1 MLKSLLMASAL
12 TLAFSG
18 TAMADDAPSVGTAG
32 CTSCALPSSNETAPL
47 KLAQLGPV
55 RANPVQ
61 VRPAPVTGRAVSV
74 RGDWEQNPKDPPA
87 VRSCCDPVLA
97 SIDMK
102 TMFSM
107 DLAPSGNLTSNY
119 GLKFNTT
126 PAFNT
131 AFDNTAFIVTV
142 MAGLNPYGFNW
153 LLMTEEMKTDNIPG
167 NTTWPSPISTGW
179 TGTSIA
185 PNPGWLAW
193 NQSPPTTATGTNSP
207 HNYAAVNPSGHM
219 RPDGTVYVMKIS
231 FWLYSYIPGQ
241 GWTKRPVYCN
251 NVPDRFVG
259 IRLNTA
265 GMKIAPG
272 GKPAL
277 EMLSQD
283 ANQGM
288 SNAKV
293 QVGQASKLS
302 QAEVDELPAE
312 IRASAR

>member
-12 TLAFSG
+12 TMAFS
-18 TAMADDAPSVGTAG
+18 TAAMAENAPSAGTLG
-32 CTSCALPSSNETAPL
+32 CSSCAAPNNNTGAPV
-47 KLAQLGPV
+47 KIAQLGPA
-55 RANPVQ
+55 RGDPVLVAQ
-61 VRPAPVTGRAVSV
+61 VQAAGRAAAV
-74 RGDWEQNPKDPPA
+74 RGDWEQDPKGPKE

-107 DLAPSGNLTSNY
+107 DLAPGGNLTSNY
-119 GLKFNTT
+119 GLKFTTT

-142 MAGLNPYGFNW
+142 MAGLNPSGFNW
-153 LLMTEEMKTDNIPG
+153 LVMTEEMKTDNIPG
-167 NTTWPSPISTGW
+167 NTAWPSPISNGW
-179 TGTSIA
+179 IGTTIA

-193 NQSPPTTATGTNSP
+193 NQSPTSTATGTNSP
-207 HNYAAVNPSGHM
+207 HSYPTVNPTGHM
-219 RPDGTVYVMKIS
+219 RPDGTVYVMKVS

-265 GMKIAPG
+265 GMKMAPG
-272 GKPAL
+272 SKPAL
-277 EMLSQD
+277 DMLSQD
-283 ANQGM
+283 AKQGM
-288 SNAKV
+288 DNAKV

-302 QAEVDELPAE
+302 QAEIDALPAE
-312 IRASAR
+312 IKAKAR

>member
-12 TLAFSG
+12 TMAFSG
-18 TAMADDAPSVGTAG
+18 AAMADDALSAGPLGCSSCAAPTSNAGAPANITQSGTARG
-32 CTSCALPSSNETAPL
+32 
-47 KLAQLGPV
+47 
-55 RANPVQ
+55 NPVQ
-61 VRPAPVTGRAVSV
+61 VAQIQATGRTAAV
-74 RGDWEQNPKDPPA
+74 RGDWEQNPKDPKE

-107 DLAPSGNLTSNY
+107 DLAPGGNLTSNY
-119 GLKFNTT
+119 GLNFTTT

-167 NTTWPSPISTGW
+167 NTTWPSPISNGW
-179 TGTSIA
+179 TGASIA

-207 HNYAAVNPSGHM
+207 HNYSAVNPSGHM
-219 RPDGTVYVMKIS
+219 RPDGTVYVMKVS

-251 NVPDRFVG
+251 NVPERFVG

-265 GMKIAPG
+265 SMRMAPG
-272 GKPAL
+272 SKPAL
-277 EMLSQD
+277 DILSQD
-283 ANQGM
+283 AKQGM

-302 QAEVDELPAE
+302 QAEIDALPAE
-312 IRASAR
+312 IRASVR